1 MQQIQF
7 KATNKQLLELLQGLY
22 NLQSL
27 QGLKFALLVSKNVK
41 IIKDELNDIEDIAQ
55 PTPEFL
61 ELAYKVRQFEEKKDS
76 KAIKKLEKDNK
87 KIVDERKKQL
97 AELQEIMKE
106 PVDLNLIPIEEK
118 VLPENITA
126 GQLTGI
132 QTLIK

>member
-1 MQQIQF
+1 MQQIEF
-7 KATNKQLLELLQGLY
+7 KATNKELVELLQGLY
-22 NLQSL
+22 NVQAL

-61 ELAYKVRQFEEKKDS
+61 ELANKVKGLEENKDS
-76 KAIKKLEKDNK
+76 KGIKKLEKENK
-87 KIVDERKKQL
+87 NLVDERKKQL

-106 PVDLNLIPIEEK
+106 AVNVNLIPIEEK

-126 GQLTGI
+126 GQVTGI
-132 QTLIK
+132 QTLIQ

>member
-7 KATNKQLLELLQGLY
+7 KATNKQLVELLQGLY
-22 NLQSL
+22 NVQSL

-55 PTPEFL
+55 PTPEFS
-61 ELAYKVRQFEEKKDS
+61 ELANKVRQFEEKKDS

>member
-7 KATNKQLLELLQGLY
+7 KATNKQLVELLQGLY
-22 NLQSL
+22 NVQSL

-61 ELAYKVRQFEEKKDS
+61 ELANKVRQFEEKKDS